1 MARTVADRN
10 LGTREARRR
19 LAARRK
25 PYWRAIERGLHIGY
39 YRGSRGGAWVARR
52 YCGEGHYQEH
62 ALGTADDTLDA
73 DGLAVL
79 DFRHAQARARDWF
92 HAEARR
98 AAGVAPG
105 DAAPFTVGEALD
117 AYLAWYARHR
127 KALGATRSAI
137 ETHVRPALGAIEAAK
152 LRSSAIMQ
160 WRDELAD
167 QPARVR
173 SRRGARPRYREAPA
187 DPDARRAR
195 LSTANRVLTTLKAAL
210 NHVWA
215 HPPKDRENAVAAFD
229 PEQWRKVKP
238 FRGADAARV
247 RYLQADECRRLL
259 NGCRPDFRGLV
270 RGALATG
277 CRYGELCRLEVRDFD
292 RDAGTLLVPEAK
304 SGKPR
309 HLPLD
314 YGAIEFLAALTAG
327 RPGNERMFLRED
339 GGAWGKS
346 HQARPL
352 LEACR
357 AARIEPPANF
367 HCLRHTWASHRVM
380 KGAPLMVVA
389 QVLGHADTR
398 MVEKHYGHLAP
409 SYVRDT
415 VRATAMELGAHE
427 TTVAPLRPATG

>member
-25 PYWRAIERGLHIGY
+25 PYWRQIERNLHVGY
-39 YRGSRGGAWVARR
+39 YRGVRGGAWIGRR
-52 YCGEGHYQEH
+52 YVGNGSYKEH

-73 DGLAVL
+73 DGHAVL
-79 DFRHAQARARDWF
+79 DFDQAQAKARAWF
-92 HAEARR
+92 HAEVRR
-98 AAGVAPG
+98 AAGEVPG
-105 DAAPFTVGEALD
+105 DDRPFTIAEALD

-127 KALGATRSAI
+127 KAVDATRSAI

-152 LRSSAIMQ
+152 LRSSAITR
-160 WRDELAD
+160 WRDDLAD

-173 SRRGARPRYREAPA
+173 SRRGTLPRYREAPA

-229 PEQWRKVKP
+229 PEQWRKVKR
-238 FRGADAARV
+238 FGGADAARV
-247 RYLQADECRRLL
+247 RYLQVDECRRLL
-259 NGCRPDFRGLV
+259 NACPPDFRALV

-277 CRYGELCRLEVRDFD
+277 CRYGELARLEVQDFN
-292 RDAGTLLVPEAK
+292 RDAGTLLVRESK

-309 HLPLD
+309 HVVLD
-314 YGAIEFLAALTAG
+314 DEAVTFFENVTAG
-327 RPGNERMFLRED
+327 RSGDERIFRRAK

-357 AARIEPPANF
+357 AAQVAPAANF

-380 KGAPLMVVA
+380 RGAPLMVVA
-389 QVLGHADTR
+389 QVLGHSDTR

-415 VRATAMELGAHE
+415 VRATAMELGAYDSR
-427 TTVAPLRPATG
+427 VIPLAR